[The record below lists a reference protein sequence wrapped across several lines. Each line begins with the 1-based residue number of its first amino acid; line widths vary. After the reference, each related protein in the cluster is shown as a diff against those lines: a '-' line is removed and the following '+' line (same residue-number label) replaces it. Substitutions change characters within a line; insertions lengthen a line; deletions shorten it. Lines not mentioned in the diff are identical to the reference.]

1 MQLKVLR
8 PAADDDSFDMKFYRN
23 NFSKQTIK
31 ILILIPIIPQNMFK
45 LHTKKIFT
53 KSKSLT
59 FILFIML
66 AC

>member
-8 PAADDDSFDMKFYRN
+8 PAADDDSFDMNFYRN
-23 NFSKQTIK
+23 NFSEQTIK
-31 ILILIPIIPQNMFK
+31 ILILIPIIPRNMFK
-45 LHTKKIFT
+45 LHAKKIYT